1 MYSFKYLA
9 YSLFIFL
16 FLSCSDAEQG
26 PEAPAELFTEKGIN
40 YADSTRHGLE
50 QLLQSYYS
58 LKDALV
64 AADSIRSAQEAAA
77 LADRFK
83 NFNLSA
89 VRQSDPEL
97 YASVSDLPLILK
109 KNAFSISKTSGLE
122 EQRVI
127 FQTVSDNL
135 YTLIK
140 NLKPAGIQT
149 YQQYCPMAFDDKGA
163 AWLSDTMH
171 IQNPYFGKKML
182 TCGEVQDTL
191 IYQ

>member
-1 MYSFKYLA
+1 MYSLKNITYIL
-9 YSLFIFL
+9 LL
-16 FLSCSDAEQG
+16 FLLVSCGEAQQDAEVTA
-26 PEAPAELFTEKGIN
+26 EIPAEKGIS
-40 YADSTRHGLE
+40 YDDSTRQALN
-50 QLLQSYYS
+50 QLLENYYS

-64 AADSIRSAQEAAA
+64 AADSTGSAKEAAA
-77 LADRFK
+77 LVGVLE
-83 NFNLSA
+83 NFSLSS
-89 VRQSDPEL
+89 VQQSDPVL
-97 YASVSDLPLILK
+97 YASVSELPLVIK
-109 KNAFSISKTSGLE
+109 KNVSAISNTTGLE
-122 EQRVI
+122 AQRVI

-135 YTLIK
+135 YTLVK

-191 IYQ
+191 KYQ

>member
-26 PEAPAELFTEKGIN
+26 AEAPAELFTEKGIN

-122 EQRVI
+122 AQRVI